1 MELRQLQYF
10 VKAAE
15 TMNFT
20 EAAAAV
26 FITQSTLSQQI
37 KQLEEELG
45 MLLFDRIGK
54 HVRITEAGHVFLTHA
69 RKILMDVQKGK
80 QAIAELNNAATGELN
95 VGVSYAFT
103 SSLFPVLAP
112 FSTKYPGI
120 KIFITSD
127 NHVELEKKLRLAE
140 LDLIVAY
147 HNESDDEDL
156 EMQPLFSS
164 SIVMVVAKNNP
175 LAQLKS
181 VNLKQL
187 SELELILPGKGF
199 SSRTFIN
206 ELFYKNKMSPHIA
219 SQMFS
224 FSISFCTGFYLN
236 RYVVFKE
243 SGLSKRGQ
251 LSRFIM
257 VNAICILLN
266 LVFLKLLVD
275 VMGLYPTPAKIIATI
290 FIVFFSYFS
299 QTHFFFKKKK
309 PAVSAEDG
317 Q

>member
-1 MELRQLQYF
+1 MEFRQLQYF

-54 HVRITEAGHVFLTHA
+54 HVRITEAGHIFLTHA
-69 RKILMDVQKGK
+69 RKVLLDVQKGK
-80 QAIAELNNAATGELN
+80 QAITELNNAATGELN
-95 VGVSYAFT
+95 IGVSYAFT

-112 FSTKYPGI
+112 FSTKYPDI
-120 KIFITSD
+120 KIFISSD

-187 SELELILPGKGF
+187 AELELILPGKGF

-206 ELFYKNKMSPHIA
+206 ELFYKNKMSPNIK
-219 SQMFS
+219 
-224 FSISFCTGFYLN
+224 IELN
-236 RYVVFKE
+236 DVH
-243 SGLSKRGQ
+243 SLLS
-251 LSRFIM
+251 
-257 VNAICILLN
+257 
-266 LVFLKLLVD
+266 LVQD
-275 VMGLYPTPAKIIATI
+275 GEWATI
-290 FIVFFSYFS
+290 LNEKTIVGWNRLVAIPIAGQEVKKQSYILW
-299 QTHFFFKKKK
+299 QKGVYRKKAAILFTEQLMKTMNN
-309 PAVSAEDG
+309 E
-317 Q
+317 

>member
-1 MELRQLQYF
+1 MEFRQLQYF

-69 RKILMDVQKGK
+69 RKILMDIQKGK
-80 QAIAELNNAATGELN
+80 QAITELNNAATGELN
-95 VGVSYAFT
+95 IGVSYAFT

-120 KIFITSD
+120 KISIISD

-187 SELELILPGKGF
+187 AELELILPGKGF

-206 ELFYKNKMSPHIA
+206 ELFYKHKMSPNIN
-219 SQMFS
+219 
-224 FSISFCTGFYLN
+224 IELN
-236 RYVVFKE
+236 DVHTL
-243 SGLSKRGQ
+243 LS
-251 LSRFIM
+251 
-257 VNAICILLN
+257 
-266 LVFLKLLVD
+266 LVQD
-275 VMGLYPTPAKIIATI
+275 GDWATI
-290 FIVFFSYFS
+290 LNEKTIIGWDRLIAIPIAGQEVKKQSYILW
-299 QTHFFFKKKK
+299 QKGVYRKKAAILFTQQLMKTMNN
-309 PAVSAEDG
+309 E
-317 Q
+317 

>member
-1 MELRQLQYF
+1 MEFRQLQYF

-69 RKILMDVQKGK
+69 RKILLDVQKGK
-80 QAIAELNNAATGELN
+80 QAITELNNAAIGELN
-95 VGVSYAFT
+95 IGVSYAFT

-120 KIFITSD
+120 KISIISD

-187 SELELILPGKGF
+187 AELELILPGKGF

-206 ELFYKNKMSPHIA
+206 ELFYKHKMSPNIKIELNDVHTLLSLVQDGDWATVLNEKTIIGWDRLVAIPIA
-219 SQMFS
+219 
-224 FSISFCTGFYLN
+224 
-236 RYVVFKE
+236 
-243 SGLSKRGQ
+243 GQ
-251 LSRFIM
+251 EVKKQSYILWQKGVYRKKA
-257 VNAICILLN
+257 AILFTEQLMT
-266 LVFLKLLVD
+266 
-275 VMGLYPTPAKIIATI
+275 VMNN
-290 FIVFFSYFS
+290 
-299 QTHFFFKKKK
+299 
-309 PAVSAEDG
+309 E
-317 Q
+317 

>member
-1 MELRQLQYF
+1 MEFRQLQYF

-69 RKILMDVQKGK
+69 RKILMDIQKGK
-80 QAIAELNNAATGELN
+80 QAITELNNAATGELN
-95 VGVSYAFT
+95 IGVSYAFT

-120 KIFITSD
+120 KISIISD

-187 SELELILPGKGF
+187 AELELILPGKGF

-206 ELFYKNKMSPHIA
+206 ELFYKHKMSPNIN
-219 SQMFS
+219 
-224 FSISFCTGFYLN
+224 IELN
-236 RYVVFKE
+236 DVHTL
-243 SGLSKRGQ
+243 LS
-251 LSRFIM
+251 
-257 VNAICILLN
+257 
-266 LVFLKLLVD
+266 LVQD
-275 VMGLYPTPAKIIATI
+275 GDWATI
-290 FIVFFSYFS
+290 LNEKTIIGWDRLIAIPIAGQEVKKQSYILW
-299 QTHFFFKKKK
+299 QKGVYRKKAAILFTEQLMKTMNN
-309 PAVSAEDG
+309 E
-317 Q
+317 

>member
-54 HVRITEAGHVFLTHA
+54 HVRITEAGHIFLTHA
-69 RKILMDVQKGK
+69 RKVLLDVQKGK
-80 QAIAELNNAATGELN
+80 QAITELSNATTGELN
-95 VGVSYAFT
+95 IGVSYAFT

-120 KIFITSD
+120 KISIISD
-127 NHVELEKKLRLAE
+127 NHVELEKRLRLAE

-187 SELELILPGKGF
+187 AELELILPGKGF

-206 ELFYKNKMSPHIA
+206 ELFYKHKMSPNIK
-219 SQMFS
+219 
-224 FSISFCTGFYLN
+224 IELN
-236 RYVVFKE
+236 DVHTL
-243 SGLSKRGQ
+243 LS
-251 LSRFIM
+251 
-257 VNAICILLN
+257 
-266 LVFLKLLVD
+266 LVQD
-275 VMGLYPTPAKIIATI
+275 GEWATI
-290 FIVFFSYFS
+290 LNEKTLIGWDKLIAIPIAGQEVKKQSYILW
-299 QTHFFFKKKK
+299 QKGVYRKKAAILFTEQLMKTMNN
-309 PAVSAEDG
+309 E
-317 Q
+317 

>member
-54 HVRITEAGHVFLTHA
+54 HVRITEAGHIFLTHA
-69 RKILMDVQKGK
+69 RKVLLDVQKGK

-95 VGVSYAFT
+95 IGVSYAFT

-120 KIFITSD
+120 KISIISD
-127 NHVELEKKLRLAE
+127 NHVELEKRLRLAE

-164 SIVMVVAKNNP
+164 SIIMAVAKTNP

-187 SELELILPGKGF
+187 AELELILPGKGF

-206 ELFYKNKMSPHIA
+206 ELFYKHKMSPKI
-219 SQMFS
+219 Q
-224 FSISFCTGFYLN
+224 IELN
-236 RYVVFKE
+236 DVHTL
-243 SGLSKRGQ
+243 LS
-251 LSRFIM
+251 
-257 VNAICILLN
+257 
-266 LVFLKLLVD
+266 LVQD
-275 VMGLYPTPAKIIATI
+275 GEWATI
-290 FIVFFSYFS
+290 LNEKTLIGWDKLIAIPIAGQEVKKQSYILW
-299 QTHFFFKKKK
+299 QKGVYRKKAAILFTEQLMKTMNN
-309 PAVSAEDG
+309 E
-317 Q
+317 

>member
-1 MELRQLQYF
+1 MEFRQLQYF

-54 HVRITEAGHVFLTHA
+54 HVRITEAGHIFLTHA
-69 RKILMDVQKGK
+69 RKILMDIQKGK
-80 QAIAELNNAATGELN
+80 QAITELNNAATGELN
-95 VGVSYAFT
+95 IGVSYAFT

-120 KIFITSD
+120 KISIISD

-175 LAQLKS
+175 LAKLKS

-187 SELELILPGKGF
+187 AEPELILPGKGF

-206 ELFYKNKMSPHIA
+206 ELFYKHKMSPNIK
-219 SQMFS
+219 
-224 FSISFCTGFYLN
+224 IELN
-236 RYVVFKE
+236 DVHTL
-243 SGLSKRGQ
+243 LS
-251 LSRFIM
+251 
-257 VNAICILLN
+257 
-266 LVFLKLLVD
+266 LVQD
-275 VMGLYPTPAKIIATI
+275 GDWATI
-290 FIVFFSYFS
+290 LNEKTIIGWDRLVAIPIAGQEVKKQSYILW
-299 QTHFFFKKKK
+299 QKGVYRKKAAILFTEQLMKTMNN
-309 PAVSAEDG
+309 E
-317 Q
+317 